1 MKLGS
6 ILSTV
11 LFFITITTISAQ
23 TTIEWWQFWTD
34 AGIKPTINAMV
45 EEFEKANPDIK
56 VKVTDLTW
64 ANGHEKLVMAFAS
77 GTAPDVVELGSDWLA
92 EFIVNG
98 HIDDITSYIVPDS
111 SEYDGWSM
119 ATYQDKVYAR
129 PWILG
134 TRVLFGNRDILNRA
148 GYPEDTL
155 PTLLIALRRMA
166 NKVTSMKTGLYGWGS
181 NTPEQHRLYK
191 KFLPFLWSFGGQ
203 IFSDDGK
210 VCVLSSGKAIE
221 ALRVYKILHDSSG
234 YVADQRGIED
244 AFLDGKIAFIL
255 SGDWLLKRIKLENRE
270 LNFFTTVMPGLELPG
285 RSFMGGEFLAIN
297 KNSKNKEAARK
308 FIDYLVS
315 PENQVRFCKA
325 NYSANP
331 SSKKAQQD
339 EYFTSDKN
347 LWTFISQLRM
357 AKNPPVDPNWVYIED
372 IIEKAVEDVVFN
384 NKPPAATLLD
394 AQHKITA
401 LRKK

>member
-191 KFLPFLWSFGGQ
+191 KFLTFLWSFGGQ

-401 LRKK
+401 LKKK

>member
-6 ILSTV
+6 VLSAV
-11 LFFITITTISAQ
+11 LFFITITTVSAQ
-23 TTIEWWQFWTD
+23 TTLEWWQFWTD
-34 AGIKPTINAMV
+34 PGIKPTINAMV
-45 EEFEKANPDIK
+45 DDFEKANPDIK

-77 GTAPDVVELGSDWLA
+77 GTAPDVVELGSDWLT
-92 EFIVNG
+92 EFIVNE
-98 HIDDITSYIVPDS
+98 HIEDITSHITLDS
-111 SEYDGWSM
+111 GEYDGWSM

-155 PTLLIALRRMA
+155 PTLLIALRRMT

-181 NTPEQHRLYK
+181 NTPEKHRLYK
-191 KFLPFLWSFGGQ
+191 KFLPFLWSLGGQ

-255 SGDWLLKRIKLENRE
+255 SGDWLLKRIRLENRK

-308 FIDYLVS
+308 FIDYLTL

-347 LWTFISQLRM
+347 LRTFISQLRM